1 MPMGDTTL
9 DQDEFAKL
17 RTTERSQRVSNKNRD
32 SITSNDPAINPDIKY
47 LLEMAKLQE
56 DALLWNC
63 LKYF

>member
-1 MPMGDTTL
+1 MGDTTL

-17 RTTERSQRVSNKNRD
+17 RTTERSQRVSSKNRD
-32 SITSNDPAINPDIKY
+32 SIISNDPVINPDIKY
-47 LLEMAKLQE
+47 LSEMAKLQE